1 MQDVAPQST
10 FKRTTLQRTDV
21 PASNYEAVMG
31 ITELPPNAYIP
42 RESHSG
48 LEAGYVL
55 RGSATL
61 FVEGQPPLTLT
72 TGQSWKL
79 APSAQHEFR
88 AGPDGVKVLANWVV
102 DKGKAFSS
110 PAS

>member
-1 MQDVAPQST
+1 MPDSTTQQT

-21 PASNYEAVMG
+21 PASDYEAVMG
-31 ITELPPNAYIP
+31 ITELHPNAYIP
-42 RESHSG
+42 RESHPG

-55 RGSATL
+55 QGSATL
-61 FVEGQPPLTLT
+61 SVDGQPPLALS

-79 APSAQHEFR
+79 APSTMHEFR
-88 AGPDGVKVLANWVV
+88 AGPEGVKALVSWVV
-102 DKGKAFSS
+102 EKGKAFAS

>member
-1 MQDVAPQST
+1 MQEFAPQQT

-31 ITELPPNAYIP
+31 ITELPPNGLIP
-42 RESHSG
+42 RETHPG

-61 FVEGQPPLTLT
+61 LAAGQPPLALR

-79 APSAQHEFR
+79 PAGIQHEFR
-88 AGPDGVKVLANWVV
+88 AGADGVKVVANWVV
-102 DKGKAFSS
+102 EKGKAFSS
-110 PAS
+110 PAG